1 MSGENAER
9 FDVTDLAE
17 RIRGLRSRFAQ
28 TMCWVYV
35 LAMATLTFAQKKKRS
50 IL

>member
-17 RIRGLRSRFAQ
+17 RIRGLRSRFGEFRGR
-28 TMCWVYV
+28 
-35 LAMATLTFAQKKKRS
+35 L
-50 IL
+50 